1 MKSNKNKDILS
12 LIENFM
18 THVNMGVIILNEK
31 KNVVK
36 VNELAQKILKISGI
50 ALGIKIPKINF
61 IDTKKNI
68 LNLKEYTIQVG
79 SVTYTAL
86 GKFYDINIENHK
98 SVFLFRISDVE
109 NNKKTSDLI
118 NEIPKRDIDKILG
131 VSQEI
136 IHIRESIPVIS
147 SSMSNVF
154 ITGESGTG
162 KELVAIALH
171 NERGRKDNPF
181 IALNCAS
188 IPENLLESELFGY
201 VKGAFTGAD
210 SQGRI
215 GLFEASDGGTL
226 FLDEIGDMPSYLQV
240 KLLRVLERKEFTK
253 LGSNKII
260 KINVRFI
267 AATNKNMEELL
278 ANGKFREDLYY
289 RLNVIPIKITP
300 LRERKED
307 IRVIASKF
315 IYKYSNIFNKTI
327 SEIEENFWKAL
338 DDYHWPGNIRELQN
352 TMEYVVNMMRY
363 TEKVTSKLLPPKI
376 FKENFDFPVD
386 DEYNLETL
394 EHGLIK
400 KLLNIYG
407 NTADSKIVIANK
419 LGISRATL
427 YRKITKYKL

>member
-1 MKSNKNKDILS
+1 MKSNKNKDILL

-18 THVNMGVIILNEK
+18 AHVNMGVVILDNK
-31 KNVVK
+31 KNIVK

-50 ALGIKIPKINF
+50 ALGIKIPEINF
-61 IDTKKNI
+61 IDMKKNV
-68 LNLKEYTIQVG
+68 LNLKEYIIQVG
-79 SVTYTAL
+79 SVTYRTI
-86 GKFYDINIENHK
+86 GKFYDINIENYNNA
-98 SVFLFRISDVE
+98 FLFNISDI
-109 NNKKTSDLI
+109 KGSADSI
-118 NEIPKRDIDKILG
+118 NQIPKNDIDKILG
-131 VSQEI
+131 VSQEM
-136 IHIRESIPVIS
+136 IHIRENIHVIG

-162 KELVAIALH
+162 KELVAMALH
-171 NERGRKDNPF
+171 NESDRRYNPF

-210 SQGRI
+210 NHGRV

-240 KLLRVLERKEFTK
+240 KLLRVLERKEFAK

-267 AATNKNMEELL
+267 AATNKNMEELITS
-278 ANGKFREDLYY
+278 GKFREDLYY
-289 RLNVIPIKITP
+289 RLNVIPIKIAP

-307 IRVIASKF
+307 IRIIGSRF

-327 SEIEENFWKAL
+327 SEIDESFWEAL
-338 DDYHWPGNIRELQN
+338 EDYHWPGNIRELQN
-352 TMEYVVNMMRY
+352 TMEYVINMMRY
-363 TEKVTSKLLPPKI
+363 TEKISYKLLPPKI
-376 FKENFDFPVD
+376 LKENLGFPID
-386 DEYNLETL
+386 NDYNLENL
-394 EHGLIK
+394 EKKLIK
-400 KLLNIYG
+400 KLLDIYG
-407 NTADSKIVIANK
+407 NTSDSKIIVANK
-419 LGISRATL
+419 LGISRSTL

>member
-109 NNKKTSDLI
+109 NNKKPSDLI

-171 NERGRKDNPF
+171 NESGRKDNPF

-307 IRVIASKF
+307 IRVIANKF

-338 DDYHWPGNIRELQN
+338 EDYRWPGNIRELQN

-386 DEYNLETL
+386 GEYNLEIL